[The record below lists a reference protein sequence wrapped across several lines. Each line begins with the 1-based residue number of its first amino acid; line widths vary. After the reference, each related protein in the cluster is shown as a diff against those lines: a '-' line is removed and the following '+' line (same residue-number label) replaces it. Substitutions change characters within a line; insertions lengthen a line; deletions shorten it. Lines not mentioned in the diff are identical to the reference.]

1 MSRLIYA
8 IFVSVIF
15 YFIMKK
21 LYKPRQLKR
30 SKEELKVKGKY
41 NEGELNKI
49 EKEADN
55 FCIITSIA
63 FFSMMYFGMLLG
75 IIIAIILSLIYP
87 KLDLNKK

>member
-21 LYKPRQLKR
+21 FYKPKQLKR
-30 SKEELKVKGKY
+30 SKEELKVKGNY
-41 NEGELNKI
+41 SEVEINKV
-49 EKEADN
+49 EKEADS
-55 FCIITSIA
+55 FCIVTSIA

-75 IIIAIILSLIYP
+75 IIIAVILSLIYP
-87 KLDLNKK
+87 KLNLHNK